1 MNALPAVDFA
11 PALRMLALA
20 TLLAALPLAG
30 WWWRHRRAGARVRLV
45 GLSALALFLTAD
57 LIVFG
62 SFTRLTD
69 SGLGCPDWPGCYGA
83 ASPLGASA
91 HIQAAEQAQ
100 PEGPVTVTK
109 AWIEMIH
116 RYLAMTVGVLII
128 VLAIALWR
136 TRALAG
142 HTPRW
147 ALAALVW
154 VVIQGLFG
162 KYTVTLKLY
171 PAVVTAHLLGGLVL
185 LALLVAQFE
194 TLRKAG
200 SIAAPGWFGWA
211 LVLVTAQIALG
222 GWVSTNYAV
231 LACRGF
237 PQCNGQWWPSMDFAQ
252 GFTLLRE
259 LGQGA
264 GGAYV
269 DFPALV
275 AIHMAHR
282 LFAIAVLLAVSVLA
296 VRLWRR
302 GQTQAR
308 RHAAVLCLL
317 LLVQLVSGLSNVVL
331 DWPMLAALMHTAGAA
346 GLVGVLVSLWMRGRA
361 RSTATATHASGPA
374 LERGGAE
381 PARKAP
387 EGDLRRVRRTG
398 GNTSRWAESS
408 P

>member
-1 MNALPAVDFA
+1 MNAIPAVDFA
-11 PALRMLALA
+11 PALRLLVLA
-20 TLLAALPLAG
+20 TLLAALPLAW
-30 WWWRHRRAGARVRLV
+30 WWWRNRAAGPRARLV
-45 GLSALALFLTAD
+45 ALSALALFLTAD

-128 VLAIALWR
+128 VLTMALWR
-136 TRALAG
+136 TRARTG
-142 HTPRW
+142 HAPWW

-171 PAVVTAHLLGGLVL
+171 PAIVTAHLLGGLVL

-200 SIAAPGWFGWA
+200 PIVAPRWLGWVLALVVVQIAA
-211 LVLVTAQIALG
+211 G

-237 PQCNGQWWPSMDFAQ
+237 PQCNGEWWPPMDFAQ
-252 GFTLLRE
+252 GFTVLRE
-259 LGQGA
+259 LGRGA
-264 GGAYV
+264 GSAYL

-282 LFAIAVLLAVSVLA
+282 LFAVVVLLAISVLA
-296 VRLWRR
+296 VRLWRG
-302 GQTQAR
+302 GQNVAR
-308 RHAAVLCLL
+308 RHAVVLGLL

-346 GLVGVLVSLWMRGRA
+346 GLVGVLVSLWMRA
-361 RSTATATHASGPA
+361 PSLPSATPA
-374 LERGGAE
+374 
-381 PARKAP
+381 
-387 EGDLRRVRRTG
+387 
-398 GNTSRWAESS
+398 SS
-408 P
+408 PDAHAAAPAGGSR